1 MAVIKAKREKVVDFF
16 LGMYRRE
23 LALPLMYTR
32 LAEDFFTGAEGDTVT
47 MRTSAPEFKATA
59 RDYEWRTRTAPIVM
73 DDIIEE
79 GGDGIPVVLDTHLYS
94 ATGITDEQDRLD
106 EIEFATEVLGPQ
118 VSAVARRAN
127 ARLQLAIDTLETKRD
142 FAIDISADPL
152 RVVAE
157 MDRRLNLD
165 KVAPL
170 EGRFILAGANVVA
183 AWTTSDRIARY
194 DSTGQEGTP
203 ALREAILGTI
213 YGKRILTAPQ
223 LDPNHLSYWHP
234 SALVM
239 GSVAPRVPRG
249 ASAGRTGITRD
260 GFAARWIQDYD
271 PNYLRDRSV
280 VSMFM
285 GITKIYD
292 ERDADGELLPE
303 ADRDV
308 SVRALRVD
316 VSGFDDATGL
326 LTADDLPADDLPADD
341 LPAAP

>member
-23 LALPLMYTR
+23 SALPLMFTR
-32 LAEDFFTGAEGDTVT
+32 LAQDFFTGAEGDTVT
-47 MRTSAPEFKATA
+47 LRTESPAFTATA
-59 RDYEWRTRTAPIVM
+59 RDYEWRTRTQPIVM

-79 GGDGIPVVLDTHLYS
+79 GGGGIPVVLDTHLYS
-94 ATGITDEQDRLD
+94 ATSITDEQDRLD
-106 EIEFATEVLGPQ
+106 EINFAQEVLNPQ
-118 VSAVARRAN
+118 VSAVVRRAS
-127 ARLQLAIDTLETKRD
+127 ARLQTAIDTLNTKRD
-142 FAIDISADPL
+142 FAVDINADPL
-152 RVVAE
+152 LVVAE
-157 MDRRLNLD
+157 MERRMNLD

-170 EGRFILAGANVVA
+170 DGRFILAGANVIA
-183 AWTTSDRIARY
+183 KWITSDRISRY
-194 DSTGQEGTP
+194 ESTGETGTP
-203 ALREAILGTI
+203 ALRNATLGTI

-249 ASAGRTGITRD
+249 ASAGRTGISQD

-271 PNYLRDRSV
+271 PNFLRDRSV
-280 VSMFM
+280 VSSFM

-292 ERDADGELLPE
+292 ERDADGKLLPE
-303 ADRDV
+303 VNRTQ

-316 VSGFDDATGL
+316 VQGFDEETGL
-326 LTADDLPADDLPADD
+326 LRPEDI
-341 LPAAP
+341 PAAP